1 MSDFINGDIIDFDNE
16 ASASSFGW
24 NFQANAGIFLF
35 LHYIKE
41 AKDFKIESKLQD
53 IEITLKD
60 NNKILAQAKSSQ
72 DPSSDKGKKAKFKD
86 ALISI
91 AKSSK
96 KEPNAYFIY
105 ISNESDTFS
114 SGDKAFDNRIRS
126 YNECLQAIKNE
137 IDETFEATVQM
148 LSKKIENEKK
158 KSNEKKEKKL
168 MKIKQLIENLNKNN
182 ISISCITQ
190 FWGDEENR
198 FSSIK
203 EKINEFLL
211 NDLDYDTTTAKKI
224 SKRLFEHWSF
234 ECEFNSTK
242 KDINKNM
249 TKEKFLW
256 PISVFLLKDV
266 HRDIT
271 DCLSFEYD
279 TTLEDEIDS
288 IFENSSM
295 LFHERF
301 EFSNR
306 VIQDYCEFKNNLI
319 PGTREPEKIFIK
331 EFWKNYSDEFNQEN
345 YDVEKLEY
353 VTKSFLYRII
363 INYRNLGKIKSRV
376 GLNVC

>member
-1 MSDFINGDIIDFDNE
+1 MSDFINGDIIDFDND

-96 KEPNAYFIY
+96 KEPNAHFIY

-137 IDETFEATVQM
+137 IDETFEAAVQM

-168 MKIKQLIENLNKNN
+168 MEIKQLIENLNKNN
-182 ISISCITQ
+182 IS
-190 FWGDEENR
+190 
-198 FSSIK
+198 
-203 EKINEFLL
+203 
-211 NDLDYDTTTAKKI
+211 
-224 SKRLFEHWSF
+224 
-234 ECEFNSTK
+234 
-242 KDINKNM
+242 
-249 TKEKFLW
+249 
-256 PISVFLLKDV
+256 
-266 HRDIT
+266 
-271 DCLSFEYD
+271 
-279 TTLEDEIDS
+279 
-288 IFENSSM
+288 
-295 LFHERF
+295 
-301 EFSNR
+301 
-306 VIQDYCEFKNNLI
+306 
-319 PGTREPEKIFIK
+319 
-331 EFWKNYSDEFNQEN
+331 NQ
-345 YDVEKLEY
+345 
-353 VTKSFLYRII
+353 
-363 INYRNLGKIKSRV
+363 
-376 GLNVC
+376 